1 MLPNLGET
9 FEGHYIYHEITNVF
23 MESDFLEHDYVDLLT
38 LRDVNISKE
47 SPTTYIHIE
56 SPGNFEIYGT
66 LTYESQWKGNNLVI
80 RLPGILKVKFYDVEG
95 ED

>member
-1 MLPNLGET
+1 
-9 FEGHYIYHEITNVF
+9 
-23 MESDFLEHDYVDLLT
+23 MESDFLAHDYVDLLS
-38 LRDVNISKE
+38 LKDVVVSND

-56 SPGNFEIYGT
+56 SPGNFEIYGN

-80 RLPGILKVKFYDVEG
+80 ALPGILKVKFYDMEG